1 MNENYKNMKKMIE
14 NKKNEMIKVQKNVIK
29 IMNEFGASLYMIHQI
44 ES

>member
-29 IMNEFGASLYMIHQI
+29 IMNEFGASLYMIH
-44 ES
+44 